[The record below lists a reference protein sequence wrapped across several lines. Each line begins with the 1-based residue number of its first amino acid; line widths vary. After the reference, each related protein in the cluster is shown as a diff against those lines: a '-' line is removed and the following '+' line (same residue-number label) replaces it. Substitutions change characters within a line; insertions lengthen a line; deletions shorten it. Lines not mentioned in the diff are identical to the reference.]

1 MYLSLNRYWL
11 NYKPYVRLT
20 NILHG
25 RRWIDDLIKRVGLGT
40 YKSLYLWTNKIQGSP
55 YIRVDRGSKGY
66 TPFYR
71 TGI

>member
-20 NILHG
+20 IFYMAEGELM
-25 RRWIDDLIKRVGLGT
+25 ILIKRVGLGT